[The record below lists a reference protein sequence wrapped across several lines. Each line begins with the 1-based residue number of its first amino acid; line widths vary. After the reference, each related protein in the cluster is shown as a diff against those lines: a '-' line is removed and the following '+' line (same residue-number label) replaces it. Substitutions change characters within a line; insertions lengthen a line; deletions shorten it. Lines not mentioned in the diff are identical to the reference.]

1 MMFGSHEVFEYTEC
15 ARCGCLQI
23 AAIPEDL
30 AKYYPSDGY
39 YAYKAPRQKHYPGW
53 LLWLRHQRTRWW
65 LGEFAPAGA
74 LLGALSRPGEHF
86 DWLRHA
92 RLNLDSRILDVGC
105 GAGGLLLKLQREGF
119 RSLLGADPFI
129 QADIDYGNGV
139 RILKREAEAL
149 EGEFDFVMLHHSF
162 EHVPDPAA
170 TLRALRPRLAAG
182 GTLLL
187 RVPVAD
193 SAARR
198 RYGIN
203 WYQWD
208 APRHLFLHTRRSVE
222 ILASAAGMQVQMV
235 MHDST
240 GQQFTSSE
248 LYLRGIPYVEHGRY
262 RPGGG
267 ENARADAF
275 SQEEWDRYQAEAAA
289 LNRNGEGDSACF
301 YLKAG

>member
-1 MMFGSHEVFEYTEC
+1 MMFGWHEVFEYLEC

-23 AAIPEDL
+23 AAIPGDL

-39 YAYKAPRQKHYPGW
+39 YSYKAPKKKHYPAW

-65 LGEFAPAGA
+65 LGEFSPAGA

-86 DWLRHA
+86 DWFRHA

-105 GAGGLLLKLQREGF
+105 GAGSLLLKLQREGF

-129 QADIDYGNGV
+129 QADIDHGNGV
-139 RILKREAEAL
+139 RILKRGAEAL

-170 TLRALRPRLAAG
+170 TLLALRPRLAPG

-193 SAARR
+193 CFARR
-198 RYGIN
+198 KYGLN
-203 WYQWD
+203 WMAWD
-208 APRHLFLHTRRSVE
+208 APRHLYLHTRKSMDV
-222 ILASAAGMQVQMV
+222 LAAGAEMRVTDV
-235 MHDST
+235 IYDST

-248 LYLRGIPYVEHGRY
+248 LYLRGIPYVEHGKY
-262 RPGGG
+262 RPGH
-267 ENARADAF
+267 RADAF
-275 SQEEWDRYQAEAAA
+275 SQADWDRYQAEAAE
-289 LNRNGEGDSACF
+289 LNRKGEGDTACF
-301 YLKAG
+301 YLKTA